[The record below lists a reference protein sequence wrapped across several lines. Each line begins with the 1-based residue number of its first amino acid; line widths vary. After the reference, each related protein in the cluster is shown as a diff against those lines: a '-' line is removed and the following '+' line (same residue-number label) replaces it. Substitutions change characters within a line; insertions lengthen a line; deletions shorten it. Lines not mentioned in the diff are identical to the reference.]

1 MVSSP
6 TCVPFE
12 AVHSIAHHA
21 EAFIFDCDGTLADTM
36 PLHHR
41 AWRHA
46 LARAGA
52 GFDFDWAL
60 FVSRAG
66 MSLEQTVRELNQQFG
81 TSMNPD
87 RVAADQRSYYEAA
100 LEEVVAIDPVLQFA
114 KHAYQRF
121 PISVASGSLHRHV
134 VHTLELIGARPYFD
148 IIITP
153 QDVKQGK
160 PAPDMF
166 LLAAERMGVPAHK
179 CLVIEDSE
187 LGIVAARRA
196 GMHAALVSPCG
207 PAALEVSA

>member
-1 MVSSP
+1 
-6 TCVPFE
+6 
-12 AVHSIAHHA
+12 
-21 EAFIFDCDGTLADTM
+21 
-36 PLHHR
+36 
-41 AWRHA
+41 
-46 LARAGA
+46 
-52 GFDFDWAL
+52 
-60 FVSRAG
+60 
-66 MSLEQTVRELNQQFG
+66 
-81 TSMNPD
+81 SMNPD

-196 GMHAALVSPCG
+196 GMRAALVSPCG